1 MTAHTLP
8 RRGGTCAVIPA
19 PPPLGTRVTFR
30 RSSSQHPETGEIMS
44 RIEVRGLV
52 EIRDA
57 SGQPVMGSN
66 GARQF
71 EPHEYEVVG

>member
-1 MTAHTLP
+1 MTAQTPP
-8 RRGGTCAVIPA
+8 RRIGTYATIPA

-30 RSSSQHPETGEIMS
+30 RSLSQHPEQGTIMS
-44 RIEVRGLV
+44 RIEARGFV

-71 EPHEYEVVG
+71 EPHEYEVIE